1 VVLGGQIAEQDR
13 TAMLTAIPRERCF
26 VMLDDNGS
34 ELFIAQAYFRQ
45 AGLRNRLYLETM
57 PEKMM
62 NRILGLCSTG
72 VAARDIVVLLD
83 IRMPRMNGFELIY
96 EIRNNITTH
105 ETKIIMLSASNN
117 EADRQDA
124 SEIGA
129 DGYIVKPFSV
139 KKLMTAMAA

>member
-1 VVLGGQIAEQDR
+1 LGQDE
-13 TAMLTAIPRERCF
+13 TAMMTAIPRERCF

-45 AGLRNRLYLETM
+45 AGFRNRLYLETI
-57 PEKMM
+57 PEKMIA
-62 NRILGLCSTG
+62 RIIGLCSSG

-83 IRMPRMNGFELIY
+83 IRMPGMNGFELIY

-105 ETKIIMLSASNN
+105 ETKIIMLSASN
-117 EADRQDA
+117 AATDRQDA

-129 DGYIVKPFSV
+129 DGYIVKPFTIE
-139 KKLMTAMAA
+139 KLMAAMAA